1 MQSRPKW
8 FIVHRWLGIGLG
20 VWFALVGLSGAIL
33 VFEDPIDAWLNP
45 RLLTTASPGAPLSAQ
60 AIVERA
66 EAMHPLG
73 LVEKIRFPAAE
84 GEVYRL
90 TMRIKPRRVGSE
102 RIEATFD
109 PVTGAHLG
117 SRSLE
122 SLGIAPADF
131 LRTLY
136 EFHRNVL
143 LGNAGSNI
151 VGIAGILL
159 LTSAVTGFVLAAP
172 RTRAALKRIVFVNPR
187 ASVTR
192 VAYDF
197 HRSTG
202 IVFAI
207 TLLLATLTGATLV
220 YVNYVRDMV
229 SVFSK
234 VAPFPTVPWQPHTV
248 HEPLQLDRVITDV
261 RRRFPEHTLLEV
273 HGSPRQMAGHLYY
286 LKKPAD
292 IHRLGDT
299 IAWINPLSG
308 EMMIERSPR
317 TRTAGEGFMHWL
329 FPLHSGTA
337 FGIAGQIAMAATGV
351 VPMLLVFTGLWVWV
365 RKRRGERIARDRRA
379 VRDQSARSARGQSD
393 HAASATVSPAS
404 VSTPGNTRVVRMT
417 DWRHATA
424 ASTSAEAPASASA
437 ERSP

>member
-1 MQSRPKW
+1 MRACSKW
-8 FIVHRWLGIGLG
+8 FTVHRWLGISLG

-45 RLLTTASPGAPLSAQ
+45 HLLNTGSHGAHLSAQ

-66 EAMHPLG
+66 ESVYPLG
-73 LVEKIRFPAAE
+73 LVEKIRFPIA
-84 GEVYRL
+84 GGQVYRL
-90 TMRIKPRRVGSE
+90 TMRTRPRRVGAE
-102 RIEATFD
+102 RIEAMFD
-109 PVTGAHLG
+109 PVNGAFLG
-117 SRSLE
+117 ARSLE
-122 SLGIAPADF
+122 SLGVTAPDF

-151 VGIAGILL
+151 VGIAGALL
-159 LTSAVTGFVLAAP
+159 LTSAITGFVLAAP
-172 RTRAALKRIVFVNPR
+172 RTRSALRRIVWINPR
-187 ASVTR
+187 TSATR

-220 YVNYVRDMV
+220 YVNYVRDLV

-234 VAPFPTVPWQPHTV
+234 VAPFPTVPWEKQNAR
-248 HEPLQLDRVITDV
+248 EPLQLDRVIADV
-261 RRRFPEHTLLEV
+261 RQRFPEHTLLEL

-286 LKKPAD
+286 LKRPGD
-292 IHRLGDT
+292 VHRLGDT
-299 IAWINPLSG
+299 IAWINPLTG

-337 FGIAGQIAMAATGV
+337 FGTVGQIAMCATGI
-351 VPMLLVFTGLWVWV
+351 VPMLLVFTGLWVWL
-365 RKRRGERIARDRRA
+365 RKRRGERIARERQTLRDRAA
-379 VRDQSARSARGQSD
+379 VRA
-393 HAASATVSPAS
+393 
-404 VSTPGNTRVVRMT
+404 
-417 DWRHATA
+417 
-424 ASTSAEAPASASA
+424 
-437 ERSP
+437 

>member
-1 MQSRPKW
+1 MAARSKW
-8 FIVHRWLGIGLG
+8 FTVHRWLGIGLG
-20 VWFALVGLSGAIL
+20 IWFALVGLSGAIL

-45 RLLTTASPGAPLSAQ
+45 HLLTSPAHGTHLSAQ
-60 AIVERA
+60 VIVERA
-66 EAMHPLG
+66 EVQFPLG
-73 LVEKIRFPAAE
+73 LVEKIRFPIAD
-84 GEVYRL
+84 GQVYRL
-90 TMRIKPRRVGSE
+90 TVRAKPRRVGAE
-102 RIEATFD
+102 RIEAMFD
-109 PVTGAHLG
+109 PVSGAHLG
-117 SRSLE
+117 ARSLE
-122 SLGIAPADF
+122 ALGVASPDL

-151 VGIAGILL
+151 VGIAGLLL

-172 RTRAALKRIVFVNPR
+172 RTRAALRRIVWINPR
-187 ASVTR
+187 TSATR
-192 VAYDF
+192 IAFDV

-220 YVNYVRDMV
+220 YVNYVRDLV

-234 VAPFPTVPWQPHTV
+234 VASFPTVPWQSQDA
-248 HEPLQLDRVITDV
+248 HEPLQLDRVIADV
-261 RRRFPEHTLLEV
+261 KSRFPEHELLEV

-286 LKKPAD
+286 LKQAGD
-292 IHRLGDT
+292 VHRLGDT

-337 FGIAGQIAMAATGV
+337 FGTIGQVAMSTTGI
-351 VPMLLVFTGLWVWV
+351 VPLLLVFTGLWVWL
-365 RKRRGERIARDRRA
+365 RKRRGERISRERQLIRD
-379 VRDQSARSARGQSD
+379 SARLR
-393 HAASATVSPAS
+393 PAS
-404 VSTPGNTRVVRMT
+404 TQSRVG
-417 DWRHATA
+417 
-424 ASTSAEAPASASA
+424 AP
-437 ERSP
+437 EG